1 MDIPGNGCFKFEMCG
16 NLTGAGSR
24 VAASFS
30 ENLTENIV
38 RISAKCMELL
48 DYRVHPL
55 AVRERSMYS
64 ALAVAADKIT
74 PAHLSEVPMERIG
87 KLLPKNTPKSRTK
100 TREDIKKIAGRVD
113 LYCRWRHVD
122 FVVEV

>member
-16 NLTGAGSR
+16 TLTGAGSR

-48 DYRVHPL
+48 DYREHPL
-55 AVRERSMYS
+55 DAQERSMYS

-74 PAHLSEVPMERIG
+74 PAHLSEVPMERI
-87 KLLPKNTPKSRTK
+87 KKSLRKNTPKSRVK
-100 TREDIKKIAGRVD
+100 SRKG
-113 LYCRWRHVD
+113 Y
-122 FVVEV
+122 